1 VISGWEEGPPQGLG
15 PDLRLLRILRKM
27 RMMIRFVAGGFI
39 NAKQCPMVVAQPI
52 GVIEPTAH
60 LSRAAKRAR
69 EVVAEAVRQAPEQGD
84 ASGTVRIEQLELSR
98 PLVQMLI
105 RILDDLSA
113 GHAVAVH
120 TIADGEEEVTTSKA
134 AHILGMSRPT
144 LIDLLEKGEI
154 PYRLVGTHRRVP
166 VLDLLTYKMRM
177 RRGRPAP
184 SRAEKL
190 RALEEMADYTDRL
203 GLGY

>member
-1 VISGWEEGPPQGLG
+1 
-15 PDLRLLRILRKM
+15 M
-27 RMMIRFVAGGFI
+27 AVA
-39 NAKQCPMVVAQPI
+39 API
-52 GVIEPTAH
+52 GVIQPTAQ
-60 LSRAAKRAR
+60 LSEAAKRAR
-69 EVVAEAVRQAPEQGD
+69 EVVGNAVRQAD
-84 ASGTVRIEQLELSR
+84 APVTVRIEVLELSR
-98 PLVQMLI
+98 PLAQLLL
-105 RILDDLSA
+105 RILDDLSE

-134 AHILGMSRPT
+134 AQMLGMSRPT

-166 VLDLLTYKMRM
+166 VLDLLTYKARM
-177 RRGRPAP
+177 RRGQPAP